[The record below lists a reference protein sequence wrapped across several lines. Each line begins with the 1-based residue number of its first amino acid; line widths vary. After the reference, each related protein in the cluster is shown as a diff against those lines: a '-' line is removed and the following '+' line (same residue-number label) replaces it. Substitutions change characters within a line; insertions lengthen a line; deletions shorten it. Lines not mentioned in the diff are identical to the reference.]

1 MQWYEDDDLW
11 SGFAEVMFTPERA
24 AQAATAVATSP
35 LLRFAPG
42 ARVLD
47 QCCGT
52 GTFAVPLARRG
63 YQVTGVDLSPVMLAR
78 AERACAE
85 ARVEVELVRADI
97 RDYVRPGEFDAG
109 VNVYTSFGYFDT
121 NEQNLRALRNAHDS
135 LRPGGVFLMEL
146 MGKEYYASW
155 AGRPKMVE
163 VSSGRVFMHDTILD
177 DWTRFRTE
185 WTLVRDGTARQ
196 VSLTQFI
203 YSGAE
208 LRGLFEAAGFV
219 DVRCFGGFDGRPYDN
234 HATRLV
240 VRGTRAG

>member
-1 MQWYEDDDLW
+1 MPWYEDDDLW
-11 SGFAEVMFTPERA
+11 SGFGEVMFTPERA
-24 AQAATAVATSP
+24 ARAADAVASSR

-47 QCCGT
+47 QCCGI
-52 GTFAVPLARRG
+52 GTFTVPLARQG

-85 ARVEVELVRADI
+85 AGVEAELVRADI

-109 VNVYTSFGYFDT
+109 INVYTSFGYFDT
-121 NEQNLRALRNAHDS
+121 HEENLKALRNAHDS
-135 LRPGGVFLMEL
+135 LRPGGTFVMEL
-146 MGKEYYASW
+146 LGKEYYASW
-155 AGRPKMVE
+155 VGRPKVVE
-163 VSSGRVFMHDTILD
+163 VSGGRVFMHDTILD
-177 DWTRFRTE
+177 DWTRFRSE
-185 WTLVRDGTARQ
+185 WTLVRGNEARHI
-196 VSLTQFI
+196 VLTQFV

-208 LRGLFEAAGFV
+208 LRSLFEAAGFV